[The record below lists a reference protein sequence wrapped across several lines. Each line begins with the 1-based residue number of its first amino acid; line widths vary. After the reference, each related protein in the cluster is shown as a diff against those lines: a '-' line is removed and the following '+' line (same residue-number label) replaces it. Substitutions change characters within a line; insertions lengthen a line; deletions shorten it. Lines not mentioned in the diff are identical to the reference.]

1 MCKCH
6 SLDADKVDRSQ
17 TAQLKVDS
25 LTAAVV
31 KLEMVVQ
38 ARWWSCGETAV
49 QVEACL
55 EAACR

>member
-1 MCKCH
+1 MEANKLRFFKAANRLFKVCKCH

-31 KLEMVVQ
+31 KLELVVQ
-38 ARWWSCGETAV
+38 AR
-49 QVEACL
+49 
-55 EAACR
+55 